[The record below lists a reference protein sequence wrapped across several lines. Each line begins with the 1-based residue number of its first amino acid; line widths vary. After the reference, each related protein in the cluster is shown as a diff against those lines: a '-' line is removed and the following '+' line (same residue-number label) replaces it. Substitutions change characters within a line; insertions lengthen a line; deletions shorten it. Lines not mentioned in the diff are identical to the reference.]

1 MFTAE
6 IRFCILRDQIC
17 ISEDM
22 TTHTKAFSIQ
32 VSAHIWVPMYIV
44 SYVYLYIF
52 LKCIFTCKYSLDGT

>member
-32 VSAHIWVPMYIV
+32 VSAHIWVPMYT
-44 SYVYLYIF
+44 SYVHRF
-52 LKCIFTCKYSLDGT
+52 LCILVHFPKMHIYM